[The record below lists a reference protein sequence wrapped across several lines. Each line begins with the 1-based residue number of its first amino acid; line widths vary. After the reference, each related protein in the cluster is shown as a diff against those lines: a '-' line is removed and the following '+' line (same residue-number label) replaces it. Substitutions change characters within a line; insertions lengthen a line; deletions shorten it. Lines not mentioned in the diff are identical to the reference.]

1 MFFLLFG
8 HIKKTEGVTCIRI
21 RDLSQYCTILLPA
34 ITYGV
39 LARKE
44 LIKNDLWNFY
54 KKKWEDGFLKFLDH
68 CLVEFFFKKNHCLVD
83 V

>member
-44 LIKNDLWNFY
+44 LIKNDL
-54 KKKWEDGFLKFLDH
+54 
-68 CLVEFFFKKNHCLVD
+68 
-83 V
+83 